1 MKMHLLT
8 SEDRA
13 LTRAL
18 QVENRWGALLNRPD
32 LKPVDYSIWGALQQ
46 LVYCRRRIQD
56 VGHLKEVLQ
65 TCWEQIG
72 QDVIDRATGQFA
84 NDCRLLLQTV
94 EDTMSTALTNAPAA
108 TSTLS
113 YLHVLL

>member
-18 QVENRWGALLNRPD
+18 QVENRRGALLNRPD

-72 QDVIDRATGQFA
+72 QDVIDHAIGHFRKQ
-84 NDCRLLLQTV
+84 LSLIV
-94 EDTMSTALTNAPAA
+94 A
-108 TSTLS
+108 TSGG
-113 YLHVLL
+113 HI

>member
-72 QDVIDRATGQFA
+72 QDVIDRVTGQFA
-84 NDCRLLLQTV
+84 NDCRLLLQMV
-94 EDTMSTALTNAPAA
+94 DTMSTALTNAPAA